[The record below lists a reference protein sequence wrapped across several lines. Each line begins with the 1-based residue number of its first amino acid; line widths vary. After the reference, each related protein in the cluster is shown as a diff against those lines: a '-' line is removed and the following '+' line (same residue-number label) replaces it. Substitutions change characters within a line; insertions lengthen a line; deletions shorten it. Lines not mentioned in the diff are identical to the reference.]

1 MFIGLLARR
10 LEAVSAAGGD
20 GGSGA
25 FAMRKNLDVGDVAV
39 DPVRLDGLDWAELFG
54 DAHPVEVEI
63 GTGKAGFLLRRARA
77 HPEINFLGIEWAN
90 KFYKFAADRFRRWG
104 VGNVRMVRTDAS
116 HFIRV
121 QCPRES
127 LSVLHVYHPDPWPK
141 KRHHRRRL
149 FQKPFVEAAAARLV
163 PGGRIAV
170 QTDHAEYFEQIR
182 EVLLAH
188 PDLSETE
195 FNNAEFGVEA
205 EGSIATN
212 FEIKYLREG
221 REMYQ
226 VAVVRGAE

>member
-1 MFIGLLARR
+1 
-10 LEAVSAAGGD
+10 
-20 GGSGA
+20 
-25 FAMRKNLDVGDVAV
+25 MRKYLDCGEVGI
-39 DPVRLDGLDWAELFG
+39 DPAALDSLEWAALFG
-54 DAHPVEVEI
+54 DANPVEVEI

-77 HPEINFLGIEWAN
+77 YPDVNFLGIEWAN
-90 KFYKFAADRFRRWG
+90 KFYKFAADRFRRWD

-116 HFIRV
+116 HFIRE

-127 LSVLHVYHPDPWPK
+127 LGVLHVYHPDPWPK
-141 KRHHRRRL
+141 KRHHGRRL
-149 FQKPFVEAAAARLV
+149 FQKPFVEAATACLV

-188 PDLSETE
+188 PALSETE
-195 FNNAEFGVEA
+195 FHDAEFGVES
-205 EGSIATN
+205 EGTVATN

-226 VAVVRGAE
+226 LAVVRCVSEADPC